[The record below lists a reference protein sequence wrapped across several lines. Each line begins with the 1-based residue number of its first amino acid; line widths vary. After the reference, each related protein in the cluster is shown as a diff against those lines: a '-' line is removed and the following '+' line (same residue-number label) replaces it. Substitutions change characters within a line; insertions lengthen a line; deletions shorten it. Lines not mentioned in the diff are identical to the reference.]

1 MWVLSCEHAV
11 RNWPIFRIGRC
22 LLFWSSCSGWPGHKV
37 ECKGDFGGQVV
48 HWRCQH
54 CQLCLAGGS
63 TSWKTPL
70 LNYCILTF
78 CRWWV
83 CLSWTPPCQKEQE
96 TKTGKTVVRIWILPS
111 RTQGV
116 TTVAVALLFKSHFW
130 ASTKKP
136 FTKLKITRESQVWG
150 TVAVALQHLI
160 KTWFRSWEVRGS
172 LLVLEA
178 VIVWSFVSWTGGADD
193 GGQRLGMAL
202 RPRVKRSRRPTEVEK
217 RSAAQ
222 N

>member
-1 MWVLSCEHAV
+1 MWVLTCEHAV
-11 RNWPIFRIGRC
+11 HNWLLFRIGRC

-37 ECKGDFGGQVV
+37 ECKGDLGGQVV

-54 CQLCLAGGS
+54 CQLCLAGGP
-63 TSWKTPL
+63 TSWKNPL

-116 TTVAVALLFKSHFW
+116 TTIAVALLFKSHFW

-136 FTKLKITRESQVWG
+136 YTKLKSYTWITGAGESRRCTSTSDQRHG
-150 TVAVALQHLI
+150 FEAG
-160 KTWFRSWEVRGS
+160 RSGFIGPGDC
-172 LLVLEA
+172 A
-178 VIVWSFVSWTGGADD
+178 GVIVTPV
-193 GGQRLGMAL
+193 
-202 RPRVKRSRRPTEVEK
+202 VVHEK
-217 RSAAQ
+217 RKGKHIMAFLSDRLEQ
-222 N
+222 GV